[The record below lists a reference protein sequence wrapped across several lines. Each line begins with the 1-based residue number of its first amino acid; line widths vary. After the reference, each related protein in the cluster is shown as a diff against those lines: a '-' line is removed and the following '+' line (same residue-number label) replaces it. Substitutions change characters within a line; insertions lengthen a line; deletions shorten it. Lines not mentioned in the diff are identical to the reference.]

1 MTIVDTA
8 EQASTMMIIPDEVCN
23 DEEYNMATVSKEVKS
38 ICSVDIYPLKYT
50 LDGLEGFRASIE
62 EYFTNR
68 KDVIQKVI
76 NCEVVNFGNNV
87 NLVTEVKVPRVW
99 ILFFGDPEENYADLK
114 GIRTVRH
121 MCQDLGNCDK
131 G

>member
-1 MTIVDTA
+1 
-8 EQASTMMIIPDEVCN
+8 
-23 DEEYNMATVSKEVKS
+23 MAKVSKEVKS

-76 NCEVVNFGNNV
+76 KCEVVNFGNNV
-87 NLVTEVKVPRVW
+87 NLVTEVKVPRGW
-99 ILFFGDPEENYADLK
+99 ILFFGDPEENYADFFFEGSRPYHYSVACGQPKQEEIKFLNHLK
-114 GIRTVRH
+114 
-121 MCQDLGNCDK
+121 LNLFL
-131 G
+131 